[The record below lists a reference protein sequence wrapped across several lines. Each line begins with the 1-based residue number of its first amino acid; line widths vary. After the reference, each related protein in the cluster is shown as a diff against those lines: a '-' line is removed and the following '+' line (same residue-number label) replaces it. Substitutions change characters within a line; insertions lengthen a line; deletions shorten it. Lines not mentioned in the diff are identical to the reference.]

1 MDYRTAT
8 PRDLAQIFS
17 HIADRMTEEYKAAG
31 RSEQSVQ
38 DGLLM
43 DLREGRAHTILD
55 NGEAVAIIAW
65 RETDDSAL
73 ASFAA
78 DESFFSASS
87 VRFCKRHIRRIQALC
102 GNLPISFHSWSQRD
116 DVSKWFR
123 VIGFEKEEAGN
134 GLSVFVFPR
143 GRLATR
149 IEVR

>member
-8 PRDLAQIFS
+8 PRDLARVFS
-17 HIADRMTEEYKAAG
+17 HIAERMSQEYKAAG
-31 RSEQSVQ
+31 KTKQSVQ

-55 NGEAVAIIAW
+55 NGEPVAIIAW
-65 RETDDSAL
+65 RETDSHAL

-102 GNLPISFHSWSQRD
+102 GNLPISFHSWSKRD
-116 DVSKWFR
+116 DVTKWFR
-123 VIGFEKEEAGN
+123 IIGFAKAEARDGA
-134 GLSVFVFPR
+134 SVFTLPSEPVPKP
-143 GRLATR
+143 
-149 IEVR
+149 V